1 MLLFGPPSCGKTLI
15 ARQIGNI
22 LNPREPKIVNGS
34 LNNVLLI
41 GMMNGKELIDYV
53 VLKLIILP
61 LYLSRGY
68 VSLHKILY

>member
-1 MLLFGPPSCGKTLI
+1 MLRKTLI

-22 LNPREPKIVNGS
+22 LNPREPKFVNGS

-53 VLKLIILP
+53 VL
-61 LYLSRGY
+61 
-68 VSLHKILY
+68 